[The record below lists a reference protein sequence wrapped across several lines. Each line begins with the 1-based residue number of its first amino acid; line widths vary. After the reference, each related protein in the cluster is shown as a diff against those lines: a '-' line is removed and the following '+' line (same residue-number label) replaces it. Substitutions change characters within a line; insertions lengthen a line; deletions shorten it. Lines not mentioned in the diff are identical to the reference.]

1 MYIIITVVNTK
12 GLNTFA
18 FLICFLFS
26 NSFWKNIKAILL
38 IMDEFVV
45 IETILYL
52 SYEIAFRMSVLHRFL
67 NVYALLF
74 HWLILLVFERL
85 CLRNLRGQS

>member
-18 FLICFLFS
+18 FLIFS

-85 CLRNLRGQS
+85 CLRNLRGQN